1 MEAENN
7 NNETQKLTKP
17 PLPPRDDVS
26 SYQATAATTT
36 SAEAYDAWE
45 NSKYF
50 EEYAKLGIHCDM
62 LRDKARMAS
71 YFNAINHHAA
81 DFKDKVVLDVGCG
94 TGILSC
100 WAAKIGGAKRVY
112 SVEAS
117 GIAENA
123 ELIIARNNLSDRITV
138 LHGKMEE
145 VYIPEKVDIIISEW
159 MGSFLLFESM
169 LEAVLFARDYYLKP
183 NGVILPASARV
194 FLVPVNMDKLLNT
207 KYKFLKEVQGCDM
220 SALMIF
226 ARNELAAWV
235 IRGQKV
241 KPENV
246 LAEQKQVFDINI
258 LTVTIE
264 QLKKVIST
272 FNFTIEKETVLHGFA
287 AYFDVSFGETAST
300 QGKAPITLS
309 TAPDQPLTHWRQDLF
324 LLKDDVKVGGANG
337 QNVTGVVRFT
347 QNQYWRRHYDV
358 EVSFTVNGVE
368 YYNKLGS

>member
-1 MEAENN
+1 MEHEEDNTTTTNN
-7 NNETQKLTKP
+7 KSQVKP
-17 PLPPRDDVS
+17 PLPPRDEV
-26 SYQATAATTT
+26 SYQVTSAATTT
-36 SAEAYDAWE
+36 AASSDAYDAWE

-71 YFNAINHHAA
+71 YLSAITHHAE

-100 WAAKIGGAKRVY
+100 WAALVGKAKRVY

-123 ELIIARNNLSDRITV
+123 ELIIGRNNLSDRITV

-145 VYIPEKVDIIISEW
+145 VHIPEQVDIIISEW

-183 NGVILPASARV
+183 GGVILPASARV
-194 FLVPVNMDKLLNT
+194 FLIPVNMDKLLNT
-207 KYKFLKEVQGCDM
+207 KYKFLKEVQHCDM

-246 LAEQKQVFDINI
+246 LAEAKQVFEINI
-258 LTVTIE
+258 LTVTAE
-264 QLKKVIST
+264 HLKKVIST
-272 FNFTIEKETVLHGFA
+272 FNFKVEKETVLHGFA
-287 AYFDVSFGETAST
+287 AWFDVSFGETPST
-300 QGKAPITLS
+300 KGKPYHSLHCSRPTSYSLETRFVLTQRRCKGRRCQWPRSQRSRQVYSKRVLEKTL
-309 TAPDQPLTHWRQDLF
+309 
-324 LLKDDVKVGGANG
+324 
-337 QNVTGVVRFT
+337 
-347 QNQYWRRHYDV
+347 
-358 EVSFTVNGVE
+358 
-368 YYNKLGS
+368 

>member
-1 MEAENN
+1 MEADNN
-7 NNETQKLTKP
+7 DTTQKLPKP
-17 PLPPRDDVS
+17 PLPPRDDVN
-26 SYQATAATTT
+26 YQAAATTVAGT
-36 SAEAYDAWE
+36 EAYDAWE
-45 NSKYF
+45 NTKYF

-62 LRDKARMAS
+62 LRDKARMSS
-71 YFNAINHHAA
+71 YYNAINHHAA

-123 ELIIARNNLSDRITV
+123 ELIIARNNLSDKITV
-138 LHGKMEE
+138 LRGKMEE

-183 NGVILPASARV
+183 NGIILPASARV
-194 FLVPVNMDKLLNT
+194 FLIPVNMDKLLNT
-207 KYKFLKEVQGCDM
+207 KYKFLKDVQGCDM
-220 SALMIF
+220 SALMIH

-246 LAEQKQVFDINI
+246 LAEHKQVFEINI
-258 LTVTIE
+258 LTVTNE
-264 QLKKVIST
+264 QLKKVISG
-272 FNFTIEKETVLHGFA
+272 FDFKIEKETTLHGFA

-300 QGKAPITLS
+300 LGKEPVTLS
-309 TAPDQPLTHWRQDLF
+309 TAPDHPLTHWRQDLF
-324 LLKDDVKVGGANG
+324 LLKEDVKVGGANG